1 MPDDY
6 QHDVFIS
13 YKRDPIQD
21 AWLRDHF
28 VRLFSSAV
36 REEITAACGRLPAGI
51 FFDQAVISDENRKFD
66 LNGIDPGQQWRDAL
80 ADALKSSR
88 CLVALWSPLY
98 FFSEWCKTEWTTF
111 RKRSD
116 QLRRDLVI
124 GISVYDG
131 ENFPADAK
139 AGQRMNFSDYNIIGA
154 GYEKTELYVKFQQE
168 VKLLA
173 KYVAA
178 AVSKAPPFTEWSVVG
193 ITPPVDPPEPEISQ
207 PLL

>member
-6 QHDVFIS
+6 QHNVFIS

-28 VRLFSSAV
+28 VRLFSAAV
-36 REEITAACGRLPAGI
+36 REEIAGACGRLPAGI
-51 FFDQAVISDENRKFD
+51 FFDQAVISDENRQFD

-124 GISVYDG
+124 GDPLSEPLPGRPGGRSPSLTAAGAPNQKRRAIFAGRHGGTCQCDSVAMILRPRALS
-131 ENFPADAK
+131 FHAHRAPASS
-139 AGQRMNFSDYNIIGA
+139 AG
-154 GYEKTELYVKFQQE
+154 
-168 VKLLA
+168 
-173 KYVAA
+173 
-178 AVSKAPPFTEWSVVG
+178 APL
-193 ITPPVDPPEPEISQ
+193 PES
-207 PLL
+207 L